1 MRTVTKS
8 VYQFDELSD
17 AAKETAREWF
27 RTASADDEFWEA
39 TYADADSIAKLMGI
53 EIDQKPVQTM
63 GGTTRYEPAIFFTG
77 FSSQGDGACFEGRY
91 SYAKGGAAKVRTHA
105 PVDEK
110 LHAIADGLQAVQK
123 AHGYKLYAK
132 VKQSGHYSHSGC
144 TDIEV
149 MKGDD
154 CAPDEAETEV
164 KRLLRAF
171 MDWIYRQLE
180 TEYEYQ
186 NEDEQVDENIRANE
200 YEFEADGRRTRD

>member
-91 SYAKGGAAKVRTHA
+91 SYAKGGAAKVRAHA

-110 LHAIADGLQAVQK
+110 LHSIADGLQAVQK

-154 CAPDEAETEV
+154 YAPDAAEAEV

>member
-91 SYAKGGAAKVRTHA
+91 SYAKGGAAKVRAHA

-154 CAPDEAETEV
+154 YAPDAAEAEV